1 MEEIAIRTLVAVQ
14 HKNNPFEYWR
24 YNKALSIDKVER
36 ENGWIEYYATFKR
49 KGTLSS
55 WRKGIAIFGQGTLID
70 RNNTE
75 IVRVNNGR
83 LFRIFGGYYAHL
95 VTRNYNYRTFPGQDR
110 ETEYEQMQIV
120 NALFDE
126 DGKRL
131 EYEQSI
137 EIFKKMDILQALM
150 TVEIGEDRVYYKNAL
165 YDLKNYNLIAKFSK
179 NIILDGVFSNGYC
192 KVIIPE
198 DNRSFIVAVHDRKIS
213 QVFTEQEFD
222 HLKSLLNLEITED
235 EPFCGLSKTVDKS
248 DVTVSID
255 EYCPKVDVS
264 IENYL
269 ATMPSLINIDDRLYQ
284 LSPKFADKFFDET
297 TRWNSM
303 GKSYYKW
310 HLERLGDCYYMNR
323 SGERCLHISSECYD
337 KLYKELSL
345 INDNRP
351 NFIKKI
357 TKIGNCTM
365 LGIENL
371 YYRKG
376 VTEYEIYRFE
386 CCPYGYIN
394 TFGELIYDFDVNNI
408 KW

>member
-83 LFRIFGGYYAHL
+83 LYRIFGGYYAHL

-110 ETEYEQMQIV
+110 DTEYEQMQIV

-150 TVEIGEDRVYYKNAL
+150 AVEVGEDRVYYKNAL
-165 YDLKNYNLIAKFSK
+165 YDLKNYSLIAKFSK
-179 NIILDGVFSNGYC
+179 NTIIDGSFTNGYC

-198 DNRSFIVAVHDRKIS
+198 DNRDFIVAVYDRKIK

-222 HLKSLLNLEITED
+222 YLKSLLKLNITED
-235 EPFCGLSKTVDKS
+235 EPFCGLSKIVNKN
-248 DVTVSID
+248 DVTVPVD
-255 EYCPKVDVS
+255 EYYPEVEVT
-264 IENYL
+264 IENYH
-269 ATMPSLINIDDRLYQ
+269 ATMPSLINNGGLYQ
-284 LSPKFADKFFDET
+284 LDLKFSDVFSPVHFF
-297 TRWNSM
+297 
-303 GKSYYKW
+303 K
-310 HLERLGDCYYMNR
+310 
-323 SGERCLHISSECYD
+323 
-337 KLYKELSL
+337 
-345 INDNRP
+345 
-351 NFIKKI
+351 
-357 TKIGNCTM
+357 
-365 LGIENL
+365 
-371 YYRKG
+371 
-376 VTEYEIYRFE
+376 
-386 CCPYGYIN
+386 
-394 TFGELIYDFDVNNI
+394 
-408 KW
+408 